1 MVRDYVIALYIRL
14 SIEDYKYDSLSIEN
28 QRLILHEFA
37 LSLPEAGS
45 AEIMEFVDNG
55 FSGANFERPQVQ
67 QLIEMVRG
75 NKIDCIIVKDFSR
88 FGRNS
93 IETGYFIE
101 RVFPLF
107 HTRFISVS
115 DDFDSDRLRGDTGG
129 IDVSFK
135 YLINEYYSRDMSI
148 KTKSAKYAK
157 MQRGEYQSKICPY
170 GYLKGA
176 SGRLEPDPEAAAVVR
191 QIFQLAAGG
200 MSAAAITRELY
211 RQSIPTPG
219 EYKAAHGNTTHD
231 ISRTRGVWCSSTVLH
246 ILEDERYIGT
256 YVIGK
261 RSVIEVGGHRVR
273 MKDRDQWHIIPDHHQ
288 PIVDQETFQQAQDA
302 IRRYTAPVK
311 KNREYPLRGKVVCG
325 CCGHALSRA
334 PYKTPYYYCR
344 YSQVSENLPCHG
356 LRVDAAELLQAV
368 FTTLQKQMDAV
379 SGEGKDIPAAL
390 DALQTRQDEYRQ
402 QVEALQDGKRH
413 LYEQYLLQEIDLDT
427 YKTKK
432 AELDARLV
440 RLENAYAALKV
451 QLKREQEQEAR
462 KAVRQE
468 AEKELSTAQQMTRTL
483 DDLLVEKVLVFPGK
497 RIEISYKVPE
507 LQA

>member
-37 LSLPEAGS
+37 LSLPEAGR

-176 SGRLEPDPEAAAVVR
+176 SGRMEPDPEAAAVVR
-191 QIFQLAAGG
+191 QIFQLAADG

-231 ISRTRGVWCSSTVLH
+231 ISRTRGVWCNSTVLN
-246 ILEDERYIGT
+246 ILKDERYIGT

-261 RSVIEVGGHRVR
+261 RNVIEIGGHRHR
-273 MKDRDQWHIIPDHHQ
+273 MKDRDQWYIIPDHHQ
-288 PIVDQETFQQAQDA
+288 PIVDRETFQQAQDA
-302 IRRYTAPVK
+302 LRRYALPVK

-325 CCGHALSRA
+325 CCGHALFRT

-368 FTTLQKQMDAV
+368 FTTLQKQMDAIA
-379 SGEGKDIPAAL
+379 GEGKDIPAAL

-402 QVEALQDGKRH
+402 QAEALQDGKRH

-507 LQA
+507 L